1 MGILNVTPDSFSD
14 GGHNSNVEQAL
25 KHALQM
31 VAQGADI
38 LDIGGESTRPGAKAV
53 GVQQE
58 LDRVIPVIE
67 AIREHSDIPISLDTS
82 KTEVMRAGVG
92 AGANMIND
100 VNALRAEGAIAAV
113 SSLQVPVCLM
123 HMQGQPRTMQHNPQ
137 YEDCVADVIAFLLQ
151 RVEACVQGGIARCE
165 IALDP
170 GFGFGKT
177 LPHNIALFRGL
188 DRFVRT
194 GYPVMIGVSR
204 KTMIGEMIGRPV
216 EQRVTGSA
224 VAAAIAASQG
234 VAIVRVHDVAET
246 RDAMVVMQMLKQG
259 MQ

>member
-113 SSLQVPVCLM
+113 S
-123 HMQGQPRTMQHNPQ
+123 
-137 YEDCVADVIAFLLQ
+137 
-151 RVEACVQGGIARCE
+151 
-165 IALDP
+165 
-170 GFGFGKT
+170 
-177 LPHNIALFRGL
+177 
-188 DRFVRT
+188 
-194 GYPVMIGVSR
+194 
-204 KTMIGEMIGRPV
+204 
-216 EQRVTGSA
+216 
-224 VAAAIAASQG
+224 
-234 VAIVRVHDVAET
+234 
-246 RDAMVVMQMLKQG
+246 
-259 MQ
+259 

>member
-151 RVEACVQGGIARCE
+151 RVEACVQGGIARSE

-177 LPHNIALFRGL
+177 LEHNYQLFNAIPTFL
-188 DRFVRT
+188 ELSF
-194 GYPVMIGVSR
+194 PLLIGVSR
-204 KTMIGEMIGRPV
+204 KSMLGAVTDKPV
-216 EQRVTGSA
+216 DQRLASSI
-224 VAAAIAASQG
+224 AAATMAAQYG
-234 VAIVRVHDVAET
+234 AHIIRVHDVDET
-246 RDAMVVMQMLKQG
+246 VDALKVVSATQKLLK
-259 MQ
+259 